1 MPVSTAKQRL
11 RDRLRRQRRA
21 LPYADVVERSRRI
34 SRVFGASAIFR
45 DARQVILYSP
55 TENEVDTEA
64 IWQHARQ
71 QDKRVYYPRLTAGR
85 QEIEFVLRSEGQ
97 PLVPGAFGIPVPQG
111 DELLAGVTAADVVVT
126 PAVAFDRAGRRLGR
140 GRGYYDRA
148 FRSVLAGALRVGVA
162 YAFQIIDEVPS
173 DIRDERVDYVVTETG
188 CLECTPKSLPRRSN
202 RQ

>member
-1 MPVSTAKQRL
+1 MPISTAKQRF
-11 RDRLRRQRRA
+11 RDRLRMQRRA
-21 LPYADVVERSRRI
+21 LADADVVERSRRI
-34 SRVFGASAIFR
+34 FQALGASAIFR

-71 QDKRVYYPRLTAGR
+71 QDKRIYYPRLTAGR

-97 PLVPGAFGIPVPQG
+97 PLVPGAFDIPVPQG
-111 DELLAGVTAADVVVT
+111 DELLAGVTATDVVVT
-126 PAVAFDRAGRRLGR
+126 PAVAFDRTGRRLGR

-148 FRSVLAGALRVGVA
+148 FRSVLAGALRIGVA

-173 DIRDERVDYVVTETG
+173 DIRDERVDYVVTEAG
-188 CLECTPKSLPRRSN
+188 CLECTPQSLPRRSN

>member
-11 RDRLRRQRRA
+11 RDRLRMQRRA
-21 LPYADVVERSRRI
+21 LPYAEVVERSRRI
-34 SRVFGASAIFR
+34 SRALGASAIFR
-45 DARQVILYSP
+45 DAHRAVLYSP
-55 TENEVDTEA
+55 TENEVGTEA

-97 PLVPGAFGIPVPQG
+97 PLVPGAFDIPVPQG
-111 DELLAGVTAADVVVT
+111 DELLAGVTAADIVVT

-148 FRSVLAGALRVGVA
+148 FRSVLAGALRIGVA

-173 DIRDERVDYVVTETG
+173 DIRDERVDYVVTEVG

>member
-1 MPVSTAKQRL
+1 MPISTAKQRL

-34 SRVFGASAIFR
+34 SRALGASAIFR
-45 DARQVILYSP
+45 DAHRVVLYSP
-55 TENEVDTEA
+55 TENEVGTEA

-173 DIRDERVDYVVTETG
+173 DIRDERVDYVVTEAG
-188 CLECTPKSLPRRSN
+188 CLECTPQSLPRRSN

>member
-11 RDRLRRQRRA
+11 RDRLRMQRRA

>member
-1 MPVSTAKQRL
+1 M
-11 RDRLRRQRRA
+11 QRRA

-34 SRVFGASAIFR
+34 SRALGASAIFR
-45 DARQVILYSP
+45 DARQVVLYSP

-71 QDKRVYYPRLTAGR
+71 EGKRVYYPRLTTDR

-97 PLVPGAFGIPVPQG
+97 PLVPGAFDIPVPQG

-173 DIRDERVDYVVTETG
+173 DIRDERVDYVVTEAG
-188 CLECTPKSLPRRSN
+188 CLECTPQSLPRRSN

>member
-1 MPVSTAKQRL
+1 M
-11 RDRLRRQRRA
+11 
-21 LPYADVVERSRRI
+21 
-34 SRVFGASAIFR
+34 
-45 DARQVILYSP
+45 
-55 TENEVDTEA
+55 
-64 IWQHARQ
+64 
-71 QDKRVYYPRLTAGR
+71 
-85 QEIEFVLRSEGQ
+85 
-97 PLVPGAFGIPVPQG
+97 PGAFDIPVPQG
-111 DELLAGVTAADVVVT
+111 DKLLAGVTAADVVVT

-173 DIRDERVDYVVTETG
+173 DIRDELVDYVVTEAG

>member
-1 MPVSTAKQRL
+1 M
-11 RDRLRRQRRA
+11 QRRA
-21 LPYADVVERSRRI
+21 LADADVVERSRRI
-34 SRVFGASAIFR
+34 SRAFGASAIFR
-45 DARQVILYSP
+45 HAHRVVLYSP
-55 TENEVDTEA
+55 TENEVNTEA
-64 IWQHARQ
+64 VWQHAR

-97 PLVPGAFGIPVPQG
+97 PLVPGAFDIPVPQG
-111 DELLAGVTAADVVVT
+111 DELLTGVTAADVVVT
-126 PAVAFDRAGRRLGR
+126 PAVALDRAGRRLGR

-173 DIRDERVDYVVTETG
+173 DIRDERVDYVVTEAG

>member
-1 MPVSTAKQRL
+1 MPISTAKQRF
-11 RDRLRRQRRA
+11 RDRLRMQRRV
-21 LPYADVVERSRRI
+21 LPCADVVERSRRI
-34 SRVFGASAIFR
+34 FQALGASAIFR

-71 QDKRVYYPRLTAGR
+71 EGKRVHYPRLTTDR
-85 QEIEFVLRSEGQ
+85 REIEFVLRSEGQ
-97 PLVPGAFGIPVPQG
+97 PLVPGAFDIPVPQG

-173 DIRDERVDYVVTETG
+173 DIRDERVDYVVTEAG

-202 RQ
+202 PQ

>member
-11 RDRLRRQRRA
+11 RDRLRMQRRA

-71 QDKRVYYPRLTAGR
+71 EGKRVYYPRLTTDR
-85 QEIEFVLRSEGQ
+85 QEIEFVLRSEGK
-97 PLVPGAFGIPVPQG
+97 PLVPGAFDIPVPQG
-111 DELLAGVTAADVVVT
+111 DELLAGVTATDVVVT
-126 PAVAFDRAGRRLGR
+126 PAVAFDSAGHRLGR

-162 YAFQIIDEVPS
+162 YAFQIIDEVPA
-173 DIRDERVDYVVTETG
+173 DIRDERVDYVVTEAG
-188 CLECTPKSLPRRSN
+188 CLECTPQSLPRRSN